1 MTASP
6 PAPGPIATAPPAGTA
21 AEVFRVFLTLGLT
34 AFGGPIAHVG
44 YFRQEV
50 VQRRRWLD
58 EVQFAQLLAVCQCVP
73 GPASSQ
79 MGLAIGLFRAGWR
92 GAVAAFVAFTLPSAL
107 LMFGV
112 AVLAPRLDHGIGVAV
127 VHGLKL
133 VAVAVVAHGLVGMA
147 RQLAPDVPR
156 ALIAAAAC
164 ALMVL
169 IGGAWAPLA
178 AVAAGGAL
186 GLWLCRRASAPAAA
200 VFPVRYGSRRAAAF
214 LLVFLGGLGASLVAP
229 SLDAPAMA
237 RVAGAF
243 YQAGA
248 LVFGGGHVVL
258 PLLQQAV
265 VDTGWVGPDRFLAGY
280 GAAQT
285 MPGPMFSLAAFLGA
299 DVPSGLPAAAGA
311 AVALLALFLPGFLLL
326 LAVLP
331 VWSGLARRR
340 WAASVMA
347 GIGAAVVGLLAAALY
362 DPVWTQGVRS
372 PVDLAIAVVGFAL
385 LAIPRASALWVV
397 AWAVAAS
404 IAVQQVS
411 LIGA

>member
-1 MTASP
+1 MTESP
-6 PAPGPIATAPPAGTA
+6 PTPGPIDAPRPAGTA
-21 AEVFRVFLTLGLT
+21 TEVFGVFLKLGLT

-92 GAVAAFVAFTLPSAL
+92 GGVAAFVAFTLPSAL

-112 AVLAPRLDHGIGVAV
+112 AALASRLDHGIGVAL

-133 VAVAVVAHGLVGMA
+133 VAVAVVAHGLVSMA

-164 ALMVL
+164 SLIVL
-169 IGGAWAPLA
+169 TGSGWAQLA
-178 AVAAGGAL
+178 AVAVGGAL
-186 GLWLCRRASAPAAA
+186 GLWFCRRVNAPAAA
-200 VFPVRYGSRRAAAF
+200 VFPVRYGNRSAVMF
-214 LLVFLGGLGASLVAP
+214 LLLFLIGLGAALVQPSYGAPTMASL
-229 SLDAPAMA
+229 
-237 RVAGAF
+237 AGAF

-258 PLLQQAV
+258 PLLQETV
-265 VDTGWVGPDRFLAGY
+265 VDSGWVAPDTFLAGY
-280 GAAQT
+280 GAAQA

-299 DVPSGLPAAAGA
+299 EVPLGLPAVAGA

-331 VWSGLARRR
+331 VWSGLAQRR
-340 WAASVMA
+340 WAASATA
-347 GIGAAVVGLLAAALY
+347 GIGAAVVGLLAAALH
-362 DPVWTQGVRS
+362 DPVWTQGVHT
-372 PVDLAIAVVGFAL
+372 PADVAIAVVGFTM
-385 LAIPRASALWVV
+385 LAILRVSALWVV
-397 AWAVAAS
+397 LWAVAAT
-404 IAVQQVS
+404 ITVQQV
-411 LIGA
+411 I